1 MLVKN
6 LVPFVCF
13 LLIMLTACGSS
24 DGVIEDPPPPE
35 NYEISII
42 GPTND
47 AALVGESV
55 GLVLDAPESNISGI
69 SWQQTSGPTVAFLGA
84 NRKVIGFDV
93 PESGSYT
100 FAVSFLDSAGG
111 NRSADY
117 SFTATSESPVLI
129 NARLDHEANSKAKMS
144 LYAYDNFPGSI
155 TQVTWSQVS
164 GPTAVLDVTDEM
176 ALFFTAPEVNLD
188 TLLQFEVT
196 ATDDQGNSD
205 SDIVNI
211 LLEVEIIDPDSHFTS
226 GRFEDNSLADVY
238 SYRANSPYADELEE
252 CIYSN
257 STETYCDLGKL
268 PFIGSQN
275 PTPTVSQIMDR
286 VLVSHDWMGQR
297 FQTFLEQVDQS
308 NDIKNLLG
316 ATTSI
321 VISYDIKPSFF
332 WSGTGAIY
340 IDGRYFWV
348 TPEERDTLNGT
359 PDFRSDF
366 DRDLQVRDPWRIV
379 KDNDYAFSNP
389 SIESRLVRT
398 TEESQYFTLRL
409 LYHELA
415 HANDFFPPRAWSS
428 ATSGQYPWTYSEAN
442 EPDSTGLS
450 TTHPLVS
457 DEMYALGDV
466 MFQGVTA
473 TQTQMDYT
481 PAEVSDFFFPYEATN
496 TYNYS
501 TIREDYAMLAE
512 EYLMGYRHGVV
523 YDQGITGLAPEYII
537 STAERGRVG
546 HDRIK
551 PRAEYVISRILPS
564 IDLQEASA
572 SLATPIVLES
582 GVSWWDALVAPGTAN
597 IQQKSNSKRL
607 RPPLLFS
614 KDFHPA
620 EEFSK

>member
-1 MLVKN
+1 MI
-6 LVPFVCF
+6 
-13 LLIMLTACGSS
+13 IMLSACGSS
-24 DGVIEDPPPPE
+24 NGVVEDPPPPA
-35 NYEISII
+35 NYVITIL

-47 AALVGESV
+47 SALAGESV
-55 GLVLDAPESNISGI
+55 GLVLDAPESKISGI
-69 SWQQTSGPTVAFLGA
+69 SWQQTSGPTVAFLGG

-93 PESGSYT
+93 PESGSYA
-100 FAVSFLDSAGG
+100 FNVSFLDSAGG
-111 NRSADY
+111 SRSADY
-117 SFTATSESPVLI
+117 SFTATADMPVFI
-129 NARLDHEANSKAKMS
+129 NARLDHEANSQAKMS

-155 TQVTWSQVS
+155 TQVNWSQIS

-176 ALFFTAPEVNLD
+176 AIFFTAPEVSTD

-196 ATDDQGNSD
+196 ATDDQGNSG

-226 GRFEDNSLADVY
+226 GRFENNSLADVY
-238 SYRANSPYADELEE
+238 SYRPNSPYADELVE

-286 VLVSHDWMGQR
+286 LLVSHDWMGER

-308 NDIKNLLG
+308 DDIKNLLG

-321 VISYDIKPSFF
+321 VISYDIRPSFF

-348 TPEERDTLNGT
+348 TPEERDTLNGS

-366 DRDLQVRDPWRIV
+366 DKDLQIRDPWRIV
-379 KDNDYAFSNP
+379 KNNDYAFANP
-389 SIESRLVRT
+389 SIDSRSIRT
-398 TEESQYFTLRL
+398 TEDSQYFTLRL

-415 HANDFFPPRAWSS
+415 HANDFFPPRAWNSASS
-428 ATSGQYPWTYSEAN
+428 SQYPWTYSEEN

-450 TTHPLVS
+450 TTHVLVS

-473 TQTQMDYT
+473 TQAQMNYT
-481 PAEVSDFFFPYEATN
+481 PAEVSDFFFPYGATN

-512 EYLMGYRHGVV
+512 EYLMGYRHGVL
-523 YDQGITGLAPEYII
+523 YDQGITGLAPDYII
-537 STAERGRVG
+537 GTAERGRVG

-564 IDLQEASA
+564 IDLEVASA
-572 SLATPIVLES
+572 SLATPIVLQS
-582 GVSWWDALVAPGTAN
+582 GISWWDALVAPGAQISQEKM
-597 IQQKSNSKRL
+597 IQKRK
-607 RPPLLFS
+607 RQPLLFS

-620 EEFSK
+620 EDFSH